1 MIGNI
6 EDMNTYYLG
15 PFPPAYGGVTIKNQ
29 NLYIALRDNIQIDK
43 IDFSEIKRK
52 NIQEAIKLI
61 KALLNPNSRFV
72 VGVAG
77 KNTRKYFS
85 KLLYLLNRKA
95 MEKSIIMIMG
105 GSAANDIAE
114 DSEFTKYVSTYK
126 KIYVE
131 TTGMIDR
138 LKQVGLTNVGYYP
151 NGRFTPMHLNA
162 KESSDS
168 NKFKCVFF
176 SLIQPEKG
184 VDIIIET
191 ARQLPK
197 IEFVFYGVIDEKYK
211 AEFETCCTELNNV
224 SYKGIFS
231 GSAEEVYSELQQ
243 YDILLLPKRGK
254 AEGVPGVL
262 IEAKIAGV
270 PAIVS
275 NHNYNA
281 EIVTDQYDG
290 IVMQELTA
298 NCLKRSICS
307 LVTNPTMQKNMSMNA
322 QIAAEKYYIEKYID
336 ELVEEVGGKDDQK

>member
-1 MIGNI
+1 MSI
-6 EDMNTYYLG
+6 YYLG

-29 NLYIALRDNIQIDK
+29 NLYIALCDNLK
-43 IDFSEIKRK
+43 IKKVDFNKIKRRNLK
-52 NIQEAIKLI
+52 ELMRLVM
-61 KALLNPNSRFV
+61 ALLNQNNIFV
-72 VGVAG
+72 IGVAG
-77 KNTRKYFS
+77 KNTRKNFS

-126 KIYVE
+126 KVYVE
-131 TTGMIDR
+131 IPGMIDR

-151 NGRFTPMHLNA
+151 NGRFTPKHLNA
-162 KESSDS
+162 KEFSDS
-168 NKFKCVFF
+168 NKFRCVFF

-211 AEFETCCTELNNV
+211 AEFEACCTELNNV

-231 GSAEEVYSELQQ
+231 GSAEEVYNELQQ
-243 YDILLLPKRGK
+243 YDILLLPTRWK

-307 LVTNPTMQKNMSMNA
+307 LVTNPTMKKNMSMNA

-336 ELVEEVGGKDDQK
+336 ELVEEVEGKR

>member
-1 MIGNI
+1 MSI
-6 EDMNTYYLG
+6 YYLG

-29 NLYIALRDNIQIDK
+29 NLYIALRDNVK
-43 IDFSEIKRK
+43 IKKVDFNRIKRK
-52 NIQEAIKLI
+52 NLKEFIRLI
-61 KALLNPNSRFV
+61 TVLLNPNNIFV
-72 VGVAG
+72 IGVAG
-77 KNTRKYFS
+77 KNTRKNFS
-85 KLLYLLNRKA
+85 KILYLLNRKA
-95 MEKSIIMIMG
+95 MKKSIIMIMG

-114 DSEFTKYVSTYK
+114 DSEYTKYISTYK
-126 KIYVE
+126 KVYVE
-131 TTGMIDR
+131 TIGMIDR

-151 NGRFTPMHLNA
+151 NGRFTPKHLTE
-162 KESSDS
+162 KKYSDV
-168 NKFKCVFF
+168 NKFRCVFF
-176 SLIQPEKG
+176 SLIQLEKG

-191 ARQLPK
+191 ARQLPE

-211 AEFETCCTELNNV
+211 AEFEACCSELNNV
-224 SYKGIFS
+224 SYKGIFG
-231 GSAEEVYSELQQ
+231 GSAEETYNELQQ
-243 YDILLLPKRGK
+243 YDVLLLPTRWK

-336 ELVEEVGGKDDQK
+336 ELVEEVEGKR